1 MTNINS
7 KIVCLELSQ
16 IPLSFSVF
24 IDKIFWPG
32 ARLKPFGM
40 FWYIYW
46 LVIYAKKIDFL
57 HDITPVRKKRE
68 IEKVT

>member
-24 IDKIFWPG
+24 IDKILWPG
-32 ARLKPFGM
+32 AQVKPLGM
-40 FWYIYW
+40 SLYTC
-46 LVIYAKKIDFL
+46 L
-57 HDITPVRKKRE
+57 
-68 IEKVT
+68 